1 MGGGGNSEQ
10 AAAAVEEVVTNPAF
24 TGQMRDFGIGQPQ
37 QVQNQLNMA
46 GLGGM
51 IDPAQFQQ
59 TSLPIFTNPAEI
71 ELYLQSIGKT
81 PATYNNSTSTASSAS
96 NSYPSYAEP
105 HNMTDG

>member
-1 MGGGGNSEQ
+1 MGGGGGS
-10 AAAAVEEVVTNPAF
+10 AAATTEVQADPEF
-24 TGQMRDFGIGQPQ
+24 TGQMREFGIGQPQ

-51 IDPAQFQQ
+51 IGPAQFQQ

-81 PATYNNSTSTASSAS
+81 PVDAATSSSTTSSTS
-96 NSYPSYAEP
+96 NGDYPWYAEP
-105 HNMTDG
+105 HNIPKG